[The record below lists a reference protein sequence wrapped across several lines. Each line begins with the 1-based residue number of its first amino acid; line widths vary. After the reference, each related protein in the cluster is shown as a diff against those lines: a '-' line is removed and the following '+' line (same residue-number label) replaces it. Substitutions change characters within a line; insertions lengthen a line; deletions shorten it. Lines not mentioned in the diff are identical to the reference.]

1 MATATTTLL
10 RGGSNVVRRRV
21 VGRLRMRVRVMV
33 RVRKDKG
40 DGEDDNDIVAQ
51 GQQRCRRGH
60 VVGHEDVRVR
70 EDKGDDG

>member
-1 MATATTTLL
+1 MA
-10 RGGSNVVRRRV
+10 
-21 VGRLRMRVRVMV
+21 RVRE
-33 RVRKDKG
+33 DKG

-70 EDKGDDG
+70 EDEGDDG